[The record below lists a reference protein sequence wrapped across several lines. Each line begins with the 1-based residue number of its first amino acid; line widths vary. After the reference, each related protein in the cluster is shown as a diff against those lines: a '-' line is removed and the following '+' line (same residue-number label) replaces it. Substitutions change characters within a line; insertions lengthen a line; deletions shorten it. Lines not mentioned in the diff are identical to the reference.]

1 MEELRSIR
9 KSDVEYYLD
18 HMEAEGHDR
27 DKIIDQLKRA
37 SMNAKSIRSR
47 IYLRSALRTI
57 GVV

>member
-1 MEELRSIR
+1 MGELRSIR

-18 HMEAEGHDR
+18 QMEIEGHDR

-37 SMNAKSIRSR
+37 SMNAKSVRSR
-47 IYLRSALRTI
+47 MYIRSALRVI